1 MAPHMRNEEARLQ
14 TFSSWPSNSP
24 VRPQDLAEAGFY
36 YTGVNDAVQCFC
48 CAGMLSGWEPGD
60 TAWGEH
66 ARHYN
71 FCFFILGH
79 DVGNV
84 PLQRSTMEE
93 DSEVRRHQN
102 TRGRMSSFEARLESF
117 SGVQHPIDHERLA
130 RAGFYSTGKGKTNE
144 KLDI

>member
-1 MAPHMRNEEARLQ
+1 MRNEEARLQ

-93 DSEVRRHQN
+93 DSEVRQHQN
-102 TRGRMSSFEARLESF
+102 TRGRFEARLESF

-130 RAGFYSTGKGKTNE
+130 RAGFYSTGKGKTNG